1 MKPRDFGTASSVV
14 TKMSGN
20 NRRNVTSNPTQCSL
34 ASHQQIVVGDRPMPI
49 MNIGGNLTV
58 NTSSGEKSKN
68 SSEKKLSAVVR
79 DYKIFITKTE
89 NIALRTKMNQLQA
102 GSNKYFLQR
111 KLRREGSAG
120 ITISDL
126 LMNISRTSLVSGPSG
141 SGKSTLAVNITV
153 EWAESDDDTYDLVLF
168 LSSLHKKEKL
178 PLHKLLWGEYA
189 SRMRKDT
196 EEIYQEILERQGKI
210 LVIIDGLGIYKK
222 LQPVDV
228 SPITDSLSLP
238 YCKTFDDHV

>member
-1 MKPRDFGTASSVV
+1 
-14 TKMSGN
+14 
-20 NRRNVTSNPTQCSL
+20 
-34 ASHQQIVVGDRPMPI
+34 
-49 MNIGGNLTV
+49 
-58 NTSSGEKSKN
+58 
-68 SSEKKLSAVVR
+68 
-79 DYKIFITKTE
+79 
-89 NIALRTKMNQLQA
+89 
-102 GSNKYFLQR
+102 
-111 KLRREGSAG
+111 
-120 ITISDL
+120 
-126 LMNISRTSLVSGPSG
+126 MNISRTSLVSGPSG

-222 LQPVDV
+222 
-228 SPITDSLSLP
+228 ITAS
-238 YCKTFDDHV
+238 